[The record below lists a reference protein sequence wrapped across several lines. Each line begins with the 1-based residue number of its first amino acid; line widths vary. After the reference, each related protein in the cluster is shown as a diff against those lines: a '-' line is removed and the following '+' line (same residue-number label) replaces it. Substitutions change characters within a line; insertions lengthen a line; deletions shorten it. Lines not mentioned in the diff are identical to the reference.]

1 MTKLDLI
8 PPSLIR
14 PSTSHFDPSTL
25 HPVAGQRR
33 GPASRLIV
41 LFTTSAGDDPGLPH
55 RIWEF
60 ARSSGLNVLLFS
72 LCDDYNEESQLRRKL
87 VTMAAMISDSSICT
101 DIRIEHGTD
110 WVGSV
115 KNIYRPGDVIA
126 CYAGQRVGLMRRALH
141 EVLRSHLEAPI
152 YILSA
157 DQPIK
162 NSRSKRLLQAV
173 FWLGSLAII
182 GAFLWLEVKIVQLP
196 QDWAHNLL
204 LYLCV
209 FVEVGLLLLWNSI
222 FP

>member
-1 MTKLDLI
+1 
-8 PPSLIR
+8 
-14 PSTSHFDPSTL
+14 
-25 HPVAGQRR
+25 
-33 GPASRLIV
+33 
-41 LFTTSAGDDPGLPH
+41 
-55 RIWEF
+55 
-60 ARSSGLNVLLFS
+60 
-72 LCDDYNEESQLRRKL
+72 
-87 VTMAAMISDSSICT
+87 
-101 DIRIEHGTD
+101 
-110 WVGSV
+110 
-115 KNIYRPGDVIA
+115 
-126 CYAGQRVGLMRRALH
+126 MRRALH